1 MFFCLGKRETL
12 ASVPDSLSEPEAD
25 TPASRARQ
33 SLRHPVYVHSKLMI
47 VDDDYIVIG
56 SANINQ
62 RSMAGE
68 RDSEICIGAFQPD
81 HSISEGPPRGNI
93 HTFRMALW
101 SAHLGGHSDIF
112 ANPNSAECLEHVR
125 AVTRDFWEVYTAD
138 TPTGSEVHLL
148 PYPYNIS
155 EMGDVSPL
163 ESPWDCFPDTTASVI
178 GAKSGV
184 LPAKL
189 TT

>member
-1 MFFCLGKRETL
+1 MLGDLEDP
-12 ASVPDSLSEPEAD
+12 A
-25 TPASRARQ
+25 PASGAELVRHT
-33 SLRHPVYVHSKLMI
+33 LRHPIYVHSKLMI

-68 RDSEICIGAFQPD
+68 RDSEICVGAFQPD
-81 HSISEGPPRGNI
+81 HSISDGQPRGDI

-101 SAHLGGHSDIF
+101 SAHLGGYSDIF
-112 ANPNSAECLEHVR
+112 ENPNSAECLEYVR
-125 AVTRDFWEVYTAD
+125 GVTSQFWELYTAEEPASSD
-138 TPTGSEVHLL
+138 VHLL
-148 PYPYNIS
+148 PYPYTIS
-155 EMGDVSPL
+155 ETGDVSAL
-163 ESPWDCFPDTTASVI
+163 EGEWSNFPDTAAPVL

-184 LPAKL
+184 LPGKL